1 MKHDEARPIPP
12 LCPVSGEPVDVTEI
26 TSRES
31 GIVIRGR
38 FVLPPTAR
46 LSPEQQEF
54 LEVFLRA
61 RGVISTM
68 ERELGVSYP
77 TVKGRVDALLDAL
90 GLEPYKTE
98 RRDASRSEE
107 KARILKQLEA
117 GEITPAEAKEQL
129 KRTGAQ

>member
-1 MKHDEARPIPP
+1 MKHGDARPIPP
-12 LCPVSGEPVDVTEI
+12 LCPISGEPLYVSEI
-26 TSRES
+26 TSSES
-31 GIVIRGR
+31 GIVIRGK

-46 LSPEQQEF
+46 LSPEQQQF

-68 ERELGVSYP
+68 EKELGVSYP

-90 GLEPYKTE
+90 GMEPYKSE
-98 RRDASRSEE
+98 RREPRAED

-117 GEITPAEAKEQL
+117 GEITAAEAKEQL
-129 KRTGAQ
+129 KRSGAK